1 MPFPLFSNTKSQN
14 QLVIAVLAVLISN
27 LSTRAAETTEVD
39 LGVKLLREH
48 KNEAAAALFHK
59 LLEQDPRN
67 PRAWELYGKA
77 LDGQNE
83 SKSAIDAFTRAIALG
98 RKEWTVYDNRGQ
110 AHSHLGNF
118 KDAIADFTAAL
129 QAGVPLPFLRG
140 MVHCDRADAE
150 LSSKQFSAAADDYSK
165 YLTLTNVDDP
175 SRLTHRA
182 RAYAGCGKTSEAI
195 SDMTTY
201 LQLKTLKPKQ
211 RLGAYVYRSA
221 LYSKTKEY
229 DKAIS
234 DLSSALTIE
243 PDRTMV
249 LRERAKLYDLV
260 GKTALADKDRTK
272 SKQID
277 NKLYGDL

>member
-1 MPFPLFSNTKSQN
+1 MPFPVFSNSKNQN
-14 QLVIAVLAVLISN
+14 WLVIAALACLVIN
-27 LSTRAAETTEVD
+27 LSARAAEKSQVD
-39 LGVKLLREH
+39 LADELLRVH
-48 KNEAAAALFHK
+48 KNEAAAALLRK
-59 LLEQDPRN
+59 VLDQDARN
-67 PRAWELYGKA
+67 ARAWELYGCA

-83 SKSAIDAFTRAIALG
+83 SKTAIDAFSRAIALG
-98 RKEWTVYDNRGQ
+98 RKEWTVYENRGVS
-110 AHSHLGNF
+110 HSHLGNF
-118 KDAIADFTAAL
+118 EDAIADFTTAL
-129 QAGVPLPFLRG
+129 QKGVPLG
-140 MVHCDRADAE
+140 IQQAAVHCDRADAE
-150 LSSKQFSAAADDYSK
+150 LSLKRFSAAVDDYSK
-165 YLTLTNVDDP
+165 YLTLSNCDDP

-195 SDMTTY
+195 RDMTTY
-201 LQLKTLKPKQ
+201 LQLRTLKAKQ

-221 LYSKTKEY
+221 LYSKSREY

-234 DLSSALTIE
+234 DLSSALAIE

-260 GKTALADKDRTK
+260 GKTALAEADRAK